1 LKKHLK
7 NLYKITATGI
17 MGATSSRQYTYQQY
31 YSAIKKSGE
40 LETLDLKGIDMK
52 TIDPYEVLNVSKQF
66 TWIELKE
73 SYRKLA
79 MNTHPDKEGGNKEL
93 FNIITYC
100 FKKLA
105 VEYKKREQDL
115 PHHELKKQSSEYF
128 NKITNDEIPH
138 PSESLRVRGKDRY
151 GNGGNGNGGNGGNSD
166 GQGGS
171 RGDTDNYGDDGGN
184 GSEDELFST
193 KFNRNFEKCKVYD
206 DEMDFGYGQKM
217 DVSSK
222 VREDINI
229 EKLIKKNKIDNKS
242 FNDIFNKSVPVNKQL
257 VKYREPEPMLMAK
270 NLHFTELGAKKPDD
284 YSSSVEKNN
293 NLAYTDY
300 MKAHDGTRLIDPSI
314 INGKKEF
321 KSVEE
326 FQMYRDTKA
335 NKVLSKKEL
344 REQEKKRLNDEKSEA
359 MRVERLGV
367 YDKRI
372 ETSYEKANK
381 LFLR

>member
-1 LKKHLK
+1 
-7 NLYKITATGI
+7 
-17 MGATSSRQYTYQQY
+17 MGANSSRQYTYKQY
-31 YSAIKKSGE
+31 YNAIKKSGE
-40 LETLDLKGIDMK
+40 IETLDLKGIDME
-52 TIDPYEVLNVSKQF
+52 TIDPYEVLNLSKQF

-73 SYRKLA
+73 AYRKLA
-79 MNTHPDKEGGNKEL
+79 MNTHPDKEGGNKDL

-100 FKKLA
+100 FQKLA
-105 VEYKKREQDL
+105 KEYKKREMDL
-115 PHHELKKQSSEYF
+115 SHYDLKKQSSEYF
-128 NKITNDEIPH
+128 NKITNDTIPH
-138 PSESLRVRGKDRY
+138 PSEALRHRGSGKGGNDGKDEE
-151 GNGGNGNGGNGGNSD
+151 GGA
-166 GQGGS
+166 
-171 RGDTDNYGDDGGN
+171 
-184 GSEDELFST
+184 DELFST
-193 KFNRNFEKCKVYD
+193 KFNRNFDKCKVYD

-217 DVSSK
+217 DESSK

-229 EKLIKKNKIDNKS
+229 EKLIKKNKIDNKT
-242 FNDIFNKSVPVNKQL
+242 FNDLFNKNVPINKQL

-270 NLHFTELGAKKPDD
+270 NLCFTELGAAKPDD
-284 YSSSVEKNN
+284 YSSSAEKNN
-293 NLAYTDY
+293 TLAYTDY

-335 NKVLSKKEL
+335 NKVLSEKEL
-344 REQEKKRLNDEKSEA
+344 REQEKKRLKEEKIEA
-359 MRVERLGV
+359 MRIERLGA